1 MTTTDIPPLQV
12 VPLSEGRWVHD
23 EQVARMI
30 DMNRLRELTAE
41 LGFMSAT
48 TEGPDIDRHGQLNKN
63 ADYWLADR
71 PDLVAARPGVRR
83 GHGSGVPDYRRSGGR
98 ERRGQCSSDGDAF
111 RWHVDRGVARPVLR
125 GWRRRQGGAG
135 RVQRP
140 HAFRCG
146 FVGRPEKIRSCV
158 PWNCRPRRWPG
169 RGAAPEGTTAED
181 AARVLELAHGLT
193 EAAGIAVLGAS

>member
-48 TEGPDIDRHGQLNKN
+48 TEGPDIDRHRQLNKN

-111 RWHVDRGVARPVLR
+111 RWHVDRGVARAGSTRVATSS
-125 GWRRRQGGAG
+125 GWRWSGPTAT
-135 RVQRP
+135 RVSMW
-140 HAFRCG
+140 FR
-146 FVGRPEKIRSCV
+146 GRPEKIRSCV
-158 PWNCRPRRWPG
+158 PWNCRPRRSPG
-169 RGAAPEGTTAED
+169 RHGGGAGRYD
-181 AARVLELAHGLT
+181 R
-193 EAAGIAVLGAS
+193 